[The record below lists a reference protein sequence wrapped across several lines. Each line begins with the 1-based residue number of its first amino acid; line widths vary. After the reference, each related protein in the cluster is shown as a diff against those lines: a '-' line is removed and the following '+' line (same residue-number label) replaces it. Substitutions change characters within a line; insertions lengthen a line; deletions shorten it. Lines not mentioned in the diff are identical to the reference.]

1 MSILIKSCKKNE
13 PITNYRKLNQSVVIL
28 LLLLFFLP
36 LLSGCLLPSS
46 LTGSI
51 EGYIYED
58 IDTEIIPLE
67 KAMVTISGSS
77 NTAQS
82 DKDGYYRL
90 DEISVGFNTL
100 TVTKERYISQNMSNV
115 EVSENEIILIKDIIM
130 YLNDEESLFEKGKNY
145 YISEDYNQAVNA
157 FQQLISDFPESKY
170 ADYAQFYIGCS
181 YYNLSSFET
190 SITEFRKILNNY
202 PDSEYTDDAQFYIG
216 YCNEKKLGYYSKAL
230 LEYHELINNYPDSMW
245 ADDAQLGMGNCYYAN
260 GEYDN
265 AIIEYQKVITEYGD
279 SPLHDLTQYSIAH
292 CYRKL
297 SNYDKAITEYKKV
310 ISNYPG
316 SDYSA
321 PAQYYIGYTYYQEKE
336 ALKAIAEFKKVIN
349 NYSGAV
355 WPGESEDRLIAPC
368 AQYYI
373 AWCYEKE
380 LGQYFNAINAYQL
393 VINDYP
399 DSTWSDG
406 REIPPEA
413 QFQIGECNRA
423 FGIEEED
430 EIIQRGFLDAAID
443 AYQLV
448 IDNYSGSTWFDGSL
462 IAEDAQYWIDWI
474 NVTYP
479 ESE

>member
-1 MSILIKSCKKNE
+1 MSLLITNCKKNE
-13 PITNYRKLNQSVVIL
+13 PKPDCRKLYQNILIL
-28 LLLLFFLP
+28 LVLVLSLFLFS
-36 LLSGCLLPSS
+36 SGCLSPSS
-46 LTGSI
+46 LTGSV
-51 EGYIYED
+51 EGFVYEE
-58 IDTEIIPLE
+58 TNGGTTPLQG
-67 KAMVTISGSS
+67 ALVTISGSS
-77 NTAQS
+77 NSALTDS
-82 DKDGYYRL
+82 DGYYRI
-90 DEISVGFNTL
+90 DKVAIGINSL
-100 TVTKERYISQNMSNV
+100 TVVKENYASKNINGI
-115 EVSENEIILIKDIIM
+115 EVKENEVILIQDIITR
-130 YLNDEESLFEKGKNY
+130 LSDEEFLLNQGKNY
-145 YISEDYNQAVNA
+145 YISEAYSQAIAA
-157 FQQLISDFPESKY
+157 FQQLIEDFPDSEHLG
-170 ADYAQFYIGCS
+170 YAQFYIGCS
-181 YYNLSSFET
+181 YYNLSLYEI
-190 SITEFRKILNNY
+190 SIDEFNKLLENY
-202 PDSEYTDDAQFYIG
+202 PDSEFADDAQYYIG
-216 YCNEKKLGYYSKAL
+216 YCNEKKLGYYTKAF
-230 LEYHELINNYPDSMW
+230 LEYYELINNYPGSMW

-297 SNYDKAITEYKKV
+297 SDYNKAIIEYKKV

-336 ALKAIAEFKKVIN
+336 TLKAIAEFQKVIN

-393 VINDYP
+393 VIDNYP

-406 REIPPEA
+406 REISPEA

-448 IDNYSGSTWFDGSL
+448 IDNYPDSTWSDGSL

-479 ESE
+479 ES

>member
-1 MSILIKSCKKNE
+1 MPPLTKNCRKNEAKPNFRKLYQIILI
-13 PITNYRKLNQSVVIL
+13 L
-28 LLLLFFLP
+28 LVLSLFLFS
-36 LLSGCLLPSS
+36 SGCLAPSS
-46 LTGSI
+46 PTGSV
-51 EGYIYED
+51 EGFVYEETD
-58 IDTEIIPLE
+58 DGTTPLQG
-67 KAMVTISGSS
+67 ALVTVSGSS
-77 NTAQS
+77 NSALTNS
-82 DKDGYYRL
+82 DGYYRI
-90 DEISVGFNTL
+90 DKVTTGFNSL
-100 TVTKERYISQNMSNV
+100 TVVKESYASKNISGI
-115 EVSENEIILIKDIIM
+115 EVKENEIILIRDIITR
-130 YLNDEESLFEKGKNY
+130 LSDEEFLLNQGKNY
-145 YISEDYNQAVNA
+145 YISEAYSQAIAA
-157 FQQLISDFPESKY
+157 FQQLIEDFPDSEHL
-170 ADYAQFYIGCS
+170 DYAQFYIGCS
-181 YYNLSSFET
+181 YYNLSFYET
-190 SITEFRKILNNY
+190 SIDEFNKLLENY
-202 PDSEYTDDAQFYIG
+202 PDSEFTDDAQYYIA
-216 YCNEKKLGYYSKAL
+216 YCNEKKLAYYSKAL
-230 LEYHELINNYPDSMW
+230 LEYYELINNYPDSMW
-245 ADDAQLGMGNCYYAN
+245 VDDAQLGMGNCYYAN
-260 GEYDN
+260 SEYDN

-310 ISNYPG
+310 ISNYSG

-336 ALKAIAEFKKVIN
+336 TLKAITEFKKVIN

-393 VINDYP
+393 VINNYS

-423 FGIEEED
+423 FGMEEED

-448 IDNYSGSTWFDGSL
+448 IDNYSDSTWSDGSL

-474 NVTYP
+474 NETYP
-479 ESE
+479 EN